1 MTPEYRAYP
10 RLAGGLYSYHKR
22 VQTKV
27 LTYRPRERVF
37 QFQEEAGPNLPG
49 RRFRQHRSSTSGA
62 VRWRRWRQIF
72 SEAEIGAKEVGGKY
86 SLRPDVAS
94 VISSDKRRFF
104 DIIDRVCSC
113 FLRTRLSL
121 LGDQSNR
128 A

>member
-10 RLAGGLYSYHKR
+10 RLAGELYSYHRR

-37 QFQEEAGPNLPG
+37 QLQEASP
-49 RRFRQHRSSTSGA
+49 SGA

-72 SEAEIGAKEVGGKY
+72 SEAEIGAKEIGGKY

-121 LGDQSNR
+121 LRDQSNR